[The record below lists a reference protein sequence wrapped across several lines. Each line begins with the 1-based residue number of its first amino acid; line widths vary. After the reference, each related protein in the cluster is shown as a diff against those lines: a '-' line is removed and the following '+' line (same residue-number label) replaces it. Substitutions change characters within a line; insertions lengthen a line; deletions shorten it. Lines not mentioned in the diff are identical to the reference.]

1 MSADPRGDPRKEYI
15 GQGLSF
21 PLSVTPRGGLALVTG
36 VEDIEQA
43 ILIILET
50 MPGERVMRP
59 NFGCRIWELVFA
71 PNSAETRAMAA
82 YYVRQ
87 ALSFWEPRIDVNAI
101 DVRSDNDT
109 GVLEVHIKYTIKNTH
124 DPRSIIYPFF
134 LMGEE

>member
-1 MSADPRGDPRKEYI
+1 
-15 GQGLSF
+15 
-21 PLSVTPRGGLALVTG
+21 
-36 VEDIEQA
+36 
-43 ILIILET
+43 
-50 MPGERVMRP
+50 MRP

-87 ALSFWEPRIDVNAI
+87 ALAFWEPRIDVTRVDA
-101 DVRSDNDT
+101 RTSNDA
-109 GVLEVHIKYTIKNTH
+109 GALELQIHYTIKNTH

>member
-1 MSADPRGDPRKEYI
+1 
-15 GQGLSF
+15 
-21 PLSVTPRGGLALVTG
+21 
-36 VEDIEQA
+36 
-43 ILIILET
+43 
-50 MPGERVMRP
+50 MRP